1 MRVLSIQGS
10 NESRNGP
17 VVALGRRDAE
27 DGRRNG
33 VLSAVRDPEA
43 LGDVVWKENLV
54 RIKSGPDK
62 IKKNFCVKLR

>member
-1 MRVLSIQGS
+1 MRRFKVLRVLSIQGS

-43 LGDVVWKENLV
+43 LGHVVWKENV
-54 RIKSGPDK
+54 SR
-62 IKKNFCVKLR
+62 N